1 MCCCERTVRVGDVGQ
16 IVARD
21 TRSPAGGRAWDGV
34 DTASARPGDAVG
46 CLGAIEEKRPELG
59 RAA

>member
-1 MCCCERTVRVGDVGQ
+1 MCCCERPVRAGDVAQ
-16 IVARD
+16 IVVRD
-21 TRSPAGGRAWDGV
+21 ARSPAGGRAWDGV

-46 CLGAIEEKRPELG
+46 CLGEIEKRPGLG